1 MRVSKNW
8 LNMYVPISDIDT
20 ELIADKM
27 PLIGNEIESVE
38 KLCDAT
44 NLVIG
49 KVVSK
54 EKHPNSD
61 KLNVCMV
68 DIGNGKIEQI
78 VCGAKNVD
86 KDQKVIVALPSATL
100 PGGIKISPVKLRG
113 VESNGMICALEEL
126 GIESKYV
133 PERSKGGIHILESDA
148 PVGEDAIKYLCYND
162 DILDVELTAN
172 RSDLLSMLG
181 MAYEIGAVYNR
192 QVILPD
198 TSYKEVDDKDI
209 EKLSLDVQT
218 VNCPLYMAKKVV
230 DVKIKESPNFIKA
243 RLMAA
248 GIRPINNVVDISN
261 YVMLEYGQPLHFFDS
276 DKLGNKIIV
285 RMAKENEKMTT
296 LDGIE
301 RNLNKNDIVIAND
314 KEAVALAGVMG
325 GLSTEVT
332 DDTKNITI
340 ESAVFNPLLI
350 RKTSK
355 SIVRSEA
362 SIRYEKGLDTQRT
375 KEALNRACHLL
386 EKYADA
392 KILSTTIE
400 HSEVNKVNKVIKISL
415 DKINKILGMSLSK
428 EEVMNIFVR
437 LGFSG
442 EEQDETF
449 MVLVPSRR
457 LDISIP
463 EDLIEEV
470 GRLHG
475 YENMRGTLPTT
486 KIKKGEITPKHKL
499 INSIKQVLTSLGLD
513 EVITYSLTSNEDIN
527 KFTNDKFD
535 AVELSSCLSEDKKL
549 VRYSIIPSLVKTIE
563 YNLSRNNNNLKMFEV
578 SNIYYKDK
586 NNYIEETKVAA
597 ALSGNY
603 INETFDITGIKTDFY
618 TVKAIVE
625 ELLNYLNVKGNFEFK
640 KDNLPKEFHPG
651 RSASIYL
658 NNEQIGYIG
667 QIHPSMSK
675 NEIYVFEISVD
686 KLLGKSRD
694 KIKYKEISKYPE
706 IVKDMAFTLDKDI
719 EIINV
724 MDEIKKHGDKIL
736 KDVQVFDVYT
746 GEKIDKDKKSVAFK
760 LVFQDDKKT
769 LTDEEVMSIFNT
781 IISKIEEKFKAN
793 LRNK

>member
-20 ELIADKM
+20 KLIANKM

-49 KVVSK
+49 KVISK
-54 EKHPNSD
+54 EKHPDSD

-68 DIGNGKIEQI
+68 DLGNNQIEQI

-86 KDQKVIVALPSATL
+86 ANQKVIVAKIGATL
-100 PGGIKISPVKLRG
+100 PGGITIKPVKLRG

-133 PERSKGGIHILESDA
+133 PERSKGGIHILEDDA
-148 PVGEDAIKYLCYND
+148 PIGEDAIKYLCYND

-192 QVILPD
+192 QVTLPA
-198 TSYKEVDDKDI
+198 TSYKEVDDSNLD
-209 EKLSLDVQT
+209 KLSLSVQT
-218 VNCPLYMAKKVV
+218 VNCPLYMAKRVCNV
-230 DVKIKESPNFIKA
+230 TIKESPNFMKA
-243 RLMAA
+243 RLIAA

-285 RMAKENEKMTT
+285 RMAEDKEKMTT
-296 LDGIE
+296 LDGVTRILDE
-301 RNLNKNDIVIAND
+301 KDIVIAND
-314 KEAVALAGVMG
+314 KEIVALAGVMG

-332 DDTKNITI
+332 EKTKNITI
-340 ESAVFNPLLI
+340 ESAVFNPI
-350 RKTSK
+350 SVRRTSK

-362 SIRYEKGLDTQRT
+362 SIRYEKGLDTERT

-392 KILSTTIE
+392 TILSSTVE
-400 HSEVNKVNKVIKISL
+400 HNEVNKVNKVIKITL
-415 DKINKILGMSLSK
+415 DKINKILGMALTK

-449 MVLVPSRR
+449 MVVVPSRR

-463 EDLIEEV
+463 EDLIEEI

-475 YENMRGTLPTT
+475 YENMRGTLPYS
-486 KIKKGEITPKHKL
+486 KIKKGSITSKHK
-499 INSIKQVLTSLGLD
+499 IANAIKKILTSLGLD
-513 EVITYSLTSNEDIN
+513 EVLTYTLTNNEDIY
-527 KFTNDKFD
+527 KFTNDKFSYI
-535 AVELSSCLSEDKKL
+535 ELNSPLSEDKKI
-549 VRYSIIPSLVKTIE
+549 VRYSLIPSLIKTIE
-563 YNLSRNNNNLKMFEV
+563 YNLSRNNNNLKVFEI
-578 SNIYYKDK
+578 SNIYYKDT
-586 NNYIEETKVAA
+586 NEYIEETKVAA
-597 ALSGNY
+597 ALTGKY
-603 INETFDITGIKTDFY
+603 IIENFNIDGIKIDFY
-618 TVKAIVE
+618 LIKGIVE
-625 ELLNYLNVKGNFEFK
+625 ELLKYLKLNNRYEFRK
-640 KDNLPKEFHPG
+640 ENLPKEFHPG
-651 RSASIYL
+651 RSAGVYVD
-658 NNEQIGYIG
+658 NELIGYVG
-667 QIHPSMSK
+667 QIHPSMAK
-675 NEIYVFEISVD
+675 QEIYVFELSVN
-686 KLLGKSRD
+686 KLLNKKRRN
-694 KIKYKEISKYPE
+694 IKYKEISKYPE
-706 IVKDMAFTLDKDI
+706 ITKDMAFILDKNI
-719 EIINV
+719 ESINIIS
-724 MDEIKKHGDKIL
+724 EIQKQGGKLL
-736 KDVQVFDVYT
+736 KDIQIFDVYT
-746 GEKIDKDKKSVAFK
+746 GERVENNEKSIAFK
-760 LVFQDDKKT
+760 LIFQDDEKT
-769 LTDEEVMSIFNT
+769 LTDEEVMAIFNK
-781 IISKIEEKFKAN
+781 IISNVEIKFNAK